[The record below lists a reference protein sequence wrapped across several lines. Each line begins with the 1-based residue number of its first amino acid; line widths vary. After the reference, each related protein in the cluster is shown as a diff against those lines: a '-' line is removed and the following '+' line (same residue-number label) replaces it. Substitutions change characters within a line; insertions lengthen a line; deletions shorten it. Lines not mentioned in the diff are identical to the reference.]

1 MYKFDNDRT
10 EEGVLAWNGKGFT
23 GNKHMFVEGWYD
35 IQKLATIG
43 NDRMVGM
50 EIPSHLKVTLY
61 QHHKAQGK
69 KETFYGP
76 YESVE
81 IPKWQRTV
89 SGIRVEKNEKYVAP
103 KNKSTYTQ
111 FQNYCVNKDGKD
123 IHQTRWADGQKDIDT
138 CKMECDA
145 KA

>member
-1 MYKFDNDRT
+1 LAAGNAACAQSENTFSWDPANNNWCSCCTKGAKDALKNPIRTRDKECKMYKFDNDRT

-23 GNKHMFVEGWYD
+23 GNKHMFAEGWYD

-43 NDRMVGM
+43 NDRMVAM

-81 IPKWQRTV
+81 IPKW
-89 SGIRVEKNEKYVAP
+89 
-103 KNKSTYTQ
+103 
-111 FQNYCVNKDGKD
+111 
-123 IHQTRWADGQKDIDT
+123 
-138 CKMECDA
+138 
-145 KA
+145 